1 MSTEDQLQYP
11 TTLESFEKERARY
24 RPIDLIDFSIEYFK
38 ALQNG
43 TPLKYHDLSGLDKFV
58 LKPENGKII
67 QRLQIPDE
75 DLYRVILRRK
85 PISEKEFLS
94 KFNEELSQFNEIIDS
109 SNDEEFSKQEMHQY
123 LKYKTKI
130 FKEKEF
136 LRFLDGL
143 EKLPLKEND
152 KRIYFT
158 KYFNLNDDEKK
169 AVTDLLSLDY
179 KIMKNVDIEN
189 WKNTLIKM
197 EKASHHTYAPYDNKS
212 YKLEEF
218 CKKIDNNEEFD
229 INDAEVLY
237 SNYLNLIDEMK
248 NMNESEIYHN
258 FITRYQFIRVII
270 YCMIKIKSK
279 NDESLKDLFEKVDKI
294 FNNSFSYLTTL
305 DYYDFIISPFIPL
318 LKNTDPISQ
327 EYREMES
334 FINNLMPQIP
344 YIYNV
349 NFEEEKS
356 LYYNLECVKY
366 LLKKESKIKELS
378 LKKILIQLIDI
389 FAKKVNDLKQEL
401 KITNP
406 IDISILFNDKLQ
418 LLTLQLNEFYP
429 NLVKFTDKLISIA
442 IKYNMKD
449 SNVEIRESMI
459 SEFKA
464 YSHIDQILI
473 TNSMKMRKMFEIDE
487 IKQKGIN
494 DAIELLIKSLS
505 IPEMNDVIITN
516 KRKDEEVILPLV
528 KNYYIKCINTPRYNF
543 NHLKYIKFKHQNQ
556 IISLIIKNNKN
567 LENTAKVYDSENIE
581 PYLNCHNMIE
591 EIFNFNNL
599 FFKLKFDKS
608 MNDLLQNDGQA
619 LMNKFKDN
627 YKKEYEFINS
637 LPSNLDDECINK
649 FKEFN
654 CFQQKLI
661 LTYLN
666 FIDNFNI
673 DNKYLDIIRS
683 LSIIYLQPKVDYLNK
698 LILTEKQVKPNQI
711 FFEGIYDDLRHV
723 NYPIYIYVKY
733 DRDINF
739 FITFTNDEK
748 KLIEKI
754 DQALNLNSKYQIP
767 ICYSFNEMLSNNN
780 LEEISKDL
788 KDNHKLMNEFIK
800 LYDPNNSEQMITDF
814 SLFNSDERKVII
826 KILNQKEGKNT
837 SILKNYDDKT
847 KDDEMFILKKI
858 AGAEADDDLTKSND
872 EFGNDVKNYY
882 RKKLIELEKNF
893 PKSKISFITNVL
905 EYPYDPNYKYLYDN
919 FNTFSQ
925 IEKISIVKDILSKM
939 KIMESKTYYF
949 DDLVVIIMEDIL
961 KKLID
966 IGNRHN
972 DNEIYMKKLSDE
984 FLYYVRFYDNSVL
997 KFILEIKSVENE
1009 SIYKFTSNFSDK
1021 ERKIIC
1027 LFLELYSIIT
1037 KNKSYNEF
1045 NEDLQNY
1052 LTDLPYEERLTFINE
1067 RLNMILENQII
1078 KYMFIITAELIK
1090 ETSLEI
1096 DYIIEEI
1103 MNNDEENLS
1112 DLIKNLFETL
1122 RIPEREILINTLKC
1136 IKQQN
1141 NNGKIEN
1148 YIEELEQMKD
1158 NEEKQ
1163 SIYNNVSDSFE
1174 AIKRV
1179 LNETRDK
1186 NEVFDSFSKLKN
1198 TLYGI
1203 CKDLFYFVDQ
1213 CKIGKFNFR
1222 KIKAISPIKVEI
1234 IKKLLDIE
1242 YMFKKNN
1249 NIKSAIEI
1257 LKNLK
1262 LNEKK

>member
-24 RPIDLIDFSIEYFK
+24 RPIDLIDFSVEYFK

-637 LPSNLDDECINK
+637 LPSNLDDECIKK

-858 AGAEADDDLTKSND
+858 AGAETDDNLTKSND

-882 RKKLIELEKNF
+882 RKQLIELEKNF

-961 KKLID
+961 TKLID

-1112 DLIKNLFETL
+1112 DLIKNLFQTL

>member
-1 MSTEDQLQYP
+1 
-11 TTLESFEKERARY
+11 
-24 RPIDLIDFSIEYFK
+24 
-38 ALQNG
+38 
-43 TPLKYHDLSGLDKFV
+43 
-58 LKPENGKII
+58 
-67 QRLQIPDE
+67 
-75 DLYRVILRRK
+75 
-85 PISEKEFLS
+85 
-94 KFNEELSQFNEIIDS
+94 
-109 SNDEEFSKQEMHQY
+109 
-123 LKYKTKI
+123 
-130 FKEKEF
+130 
-136 LRFLDGL
+136 
-143 EKLPLKEND
+143 
-152 KRIYFT
+152 
-158 KYFNLNDDEKK
+158 
-169 AVTDLLSLDY
+169 
-179 KIMKNVDIEN
+179 
-189 WKNTLIKM
+189 
-197 EKASHHTYAPYDNKS
+197 
-212 YKLEEF
+212 
-218 CKKIDNNEEFD
+218 
-229 INDAEVLY
+229 
-237 SNYLNLIDEMK
+237 
-248 NMNESEIYHN
+248 
-258 FITRYQFIRVII
+258 
-270 YCMIKIKSK
+270 
-279 NDESLKDLFEKVDKI
+279 
-294 FNNSFSYLTTL
+294 
-305 DYYDFIISPFIPL
+305 
-318 LKNTDPISQ
+318 
-327 EYREMES
+327 
-334 FINNLMPQIP
+334 
-344 YIYNV
+344 
-349 NFEEEKS
+349 
-356 LYYNLECVKY
+356 
-366 LLKKESKIKELS
+366 
-378 LKKILIQLIDI
+378 
-389 FAKKVNDLKQEL
+389 
-401 KITNP
+401 
-406 IDISILFNDKLQ
+406 
-418 LLTLQLNEFYP
+418 
-429 NLVKFTDKLISIA
+429 
-442 IKYNMKD
+442 
-449 SNVEIRESMI
+449 
-459 SEFKA
+459 
-464 YSHIDQILI
+464 
-473 TNSMKMRKMFEIDE
+473 
-487 IKQKGIN
+487 
-494 DAIELLIKSLS
+494 
-505 IPEMNDVIITN
+505 
-516 KRKDEEVILPLV
+516 
-528 KNYYIKCINTPRYNF
+528 
-543 NHLKYIKFKHQNQ
+543 
-556 IISLIIKNNKN
+556 
-567 LENTAKVYDSENIE
+567 
-581 PYLNCHNMIE
+581 
-591 EIFNFNNL
+591 
-599 FFKLKFDKS
+599 
-608 MNDLLQNDGQA
+608 
-619 LMNKFKDN
+619 
-627 YKKEYEFINS
+627 
-637 LPSNLDDECINK
+637 
-649 FKEFN
+649 
-654 CFQQKLI
+654 
-661 LTYLN
+661 
-666 FIDNFNI
+666 
-673 DNKYLDIIRS
+673 
-683 LSIIYLQPKVDYLNK
+683 
-698 LILTEKQVKPNQI
+698 
-711 FFEGIYDDLRHV
+711 
-723 NYPIYIYVKY
+723 
-733 DRDINF
+733 
-739 FITFTNDEK
+739 
-748 KLIEKI
+748 
-754 DQALNLNSKYQIP
+754 
-767 ICYSFNEMLSNNN
+767 MLSNDN

-858 AGAEADDDLTKSND
+858 AGAETDDNLTKSND
-872 EFGNDVKNYY
+872 EFGNDVKIYY

-1148 YIEELEQMKD
+1148 YIQELEQMKD
-1158 NEEKQ
+1158 DEEKT

>member
-38 ALQNG
+38 ALQSG

-85 PISEKEFLS
+85 PITQKEFLS
-94 KFNEELSQFNEIIDS
+94 KFNEELSQFNQIIDS
-109 SNDEEFSKQEMHQY
+109 SSDDELSEQEMHQY
-123 LKYKTKI
+123 LKFKTKI
-130 FKEKEF
+130 FQENEF

-158 KYFNLNDDEKK
+158 KYFNLNEDEKK
-169 AVTDLLSLDY
+169 AVIDLLSLDY
-179 KIMKNVDIEN
+179 KIMKNIDIEN

-197 EKASHHTYAPYDNKS
+197 EKANHHTYAPYDNKS
-212 YKLEEF
+212 YKLEDI
-218 CKKIDNNEEFD
+218 CKKIDNEEEFD
-229 INDAEVLY
+229 INEAEVLY
-237 SNYLNLIDEMK
+237 TNYLNLIDEMR
-248 NMNESEIYHN
+248 NMNESEIYHV
-258 FITRYQFIRVII
+258 FITRYQFMRVII

-294 FNNSFSYLTTL
+294 FNNSFAYLTTL

-318 LKNTDPISQ
+318 LKKTDPKSQ

-334 FINNLMPQIP
+334 FMNHLIPQIP
-344 YIYNV
+344 YIYNI

-378 LKKILIQLIDI
+378 LKKVLIQLIDI
-389 FAKKVNDLKQEL
+389 FAKKVSDLKEQL
-401 KITNP
+401 KITNSL
-406 IDISILFNDKLQ
+406 DISIFFNDKLQ

-429 NLVKFTDKLISIA
+429 NLVTFTDKLISIA

-459 SEFKA
+459 SEFKG
-464 YSHIDQILI
+464 YDHIDQILI

-516 KRKDEEVILPLV
+516 KRKEEEVILPLV

-567 LENTAKVYDSENIE
+567 LENTAKSYDLDNIE

-608 MNDLLQNDGQA
+608 MNDLLQNDGQT

-627 YKKEYEFINS
+627 YKKENEFINS
-637 LPSNLDDECINK
+637 LPSNLDDQEFKNK

-666 FIDNFNI
+666 FIDNFNCE
-673 DNKYLDIIRS
+673 NKYLDIIRTLS
-683 LSIIYLQPKVDYLNK
+683 LIYLEPKVDYINK

-711 FFEGIYDDLRHV
+711 FFEGIYDDFRHV

-733 DRDINF
+733 DRDINC
-739 FITFTNDEK
+739 FITFREDEK

-754 DQALNLNSKYQIP
+754 DQALTLNSKYQIP
-767 ICYSFNEMLSNNN
+767 ICHSFNEMLSNDN

-826 KILNQKEGKNT
+826 KMLNKKEGKNT

-858 AGAEADDDLTKSND
+858 VGAETDDDLTKSND
-872 EFGNDVKNYY
+872 EFGNDVKIYY

-919 FNTFSQ
+919 FNSFSNT
-925 IEKISIVKDILSKM
+925 EKISLVKDILSKM

-961 KKLID
+961 TKLID

-972 DNEIYMKKLSDE
+972 DNEIYIKKLTEE
-984 FLYYVRFYDNSVL
+984 FLFLVRFYDNSVL
-997 KFILEIKSVENE
+997 KFILEIKSVENQ
-1009 SIYKFTSNFSDK
+1009 SIYKFTTSFSDK

-1027 LFLELYSIIT
+1027 LFLELYAIIS
-1037 KNKSYNEF
+1037 KNNSYNEF
-1045 NEDLQNY
+1045 KEDLQNY
-1052 LTDLPYEERLTFINE
+1052 LTDLTYEERLTFINE
-1067 RLNMILENQII
+1067 RLNLILENQII

-1103 MNNDEENLS
+1103 MNNDEDNLS
-1112 DLIKNLFETL
+1112 DLVKNLFETL

-1148 YIEELEQMKD
+1148 YIQELEQMKD
-1158 NEEKQ
+1158 DEEKT

-1179 LNETRDK
+1179 LSETKDK
-1186 NEVFDSFSKLKN
+1186 NDVIDNFLKLKN
-1198 TLYGI
+1198 TLNGI
-1203 CKDLFYFVDQ
+1203 CYDLFYFVEQ
-1213 CKIGKFNFR
+1213 CKIGKINFR

-1234 IKKLLDIE
+1234 IKKLLEIE

-1249 NIKSAIEI
+1249 NIKTAIDV

-1262 LNEKK
+1262 LN